1 MISCYLLRSDSQM
14 YRGSTYIGFTTDPRR
29 RIRQHNGLL
38 VNGARQTKRKRPW
51 TMVVVVHGFPN
62 KTSGLQFEWAWQ
74 HPRRSRYVKEIYRTK
89 RPPPGVKGKLQILH
103 EMLNLLP
110 WKNYPLHI
118 HYTSE
123 DISLLGE
130 KCCSKKPP
138 IHMDSV
144 WGSLDDLPLYQST
157 EYKEVDTDDSSHEEE
172 EPRGMMIT
180 EYNDDSSR
188 NGDSSCSSSTIRTG
202 TRRKKNNNNNNN
214 KRRNLNG
221 YRNECNIIYEC
232 SSKERSEDMMMMM
245 AIEQDRYEVTEKE
258 KQRKKKRG
266 RSPLS
271 SSLNNMKI
279 GDHNDDIEN
288 VDIEGVMNG
297 DQYVTFKGNNN
308 FRCFLCNDVDNK
320 SSSSSSSACVR
331 SSESSSNS
339 SRNKMKL
346 FECFYCNS
354 RMHIV
359 CLARR
364 FRMQL
369 EEEAGGAAAPII
381 PQKGHCPSCKKTMLW
396 PTVVENA
403 RITRKRKEVV
413 KKKKQRKQL
422 LESRRGRDSSS
433 SSMIMTSSSSHDYS
447 ALPLT
452 QLSPQPDDDADDD
465 DDDDL
470 QHCQKKK
477 KKKKKKKKFNLEEC
491 IHNDMNSGSCSSSNE
506 KEEGQEDDGQ
516 IKNSA
521 PSSSSSSSRLMSV
534 GRGKQ
539 LVMGSCSR
547 QPKAAVTVEQ
557 LYDEID
563 SDCGRKGKKR
573 NSKDATISTTTSSSI
588 SSTLNILGCSA
599 RYQQQQQQHES
610 RERVDD
616 YHPVVVAIND
626 DDDDDDDDD
635 EKEKGVGLVESNH
648 GAAEEE
654 GDENRDIDS
663 RNSTLE
669 RQGAS
674 SGPKLQNQDDLAV
687 EDSLASRISKRYNV
701 VLI

>member
-1 MISCYLLRSDSQM
+1 M

-138 IHMDSV
+138 IHIDSV

-188 NGDSSCSSSTIRTG
+188 N
-202 TRRKKNNNNNNN
+202 
-214 KRRNLNG
+214 
-221 YRNECNIIYEC
+221 
-232 SSKERSEDMMMMM
+232 ERSEDMMMMM

-297 DQYVTFKGNNN
+297 DQ
-308 FRCFLCNDVDNK
+308 
-320 SSSSSSSACVR
+320 

-422 LESRRGRDSSS
+422 LQSRRGRDSSS
-433 SSMIMTSSSSHDYS
+433 SSMIMTSSSHDYS

-465 DDDDL
+465 DHDDL
-470 QHCQKKK
+470 QHCEKKK

-539 LVMGSCSR
+539 LVMGSGSR

-563 SDCGRKGKKR
+563 SDCGREGKKR
-573 NSKDATISTTTSSSI
+573 NK
-588 SSTLNILGCSA
+588 
-599 RYQQQQQQHES
+599 
-610 RERVDD
+610 
-616 YHPVVVAIND
+616 
-626 DDDDDDDDD
+626 
-635 EKEKGVGLVESNH
+635 KGVGLVESNH